1 MNFMNNNTNP
11 IIIGI
16 DHGYGNIKTAHCCFK
31 TGVAAYDTEPT
42 FKSNLIVYEGR
53 YYLIGEEHKEF
64 ISDKMTDNDYY
75 ILTLAAVAREMNIR
89 KLTSARVHLAA
100 GLPLTCRA
108 EAEQKRRYRM
118 KQIYTTTLRLNLTD
132 EDDRRA
138 YEHLQRMDKK
148 QYRSYSKAIVTV
160 INDHFE
166 RQARFESDPYL
177 ETREKEDAFLKRIT
191 EVIEQGLRFAPVGM
205 PIFTQP
211 TVPEVATTEDD
222 ENISTA
228 LDFADSF

>member
-1 MNFMNNNTNP
+1 
-11 IIIGI
+11 
-16 DHGYGNIKTAHCCFK
+16 
-31 TGVAAYDTEPT
+31 
-42 FKSNLIVYEGR
+42 
-53 YYLIGEEHKEF
+53 
-64 ISDKMTDNDYY
+64 
-75 ILTLAAVAREMNIR
+75 
-89 KLTSARVHLAA
+89 
-100 GLPLTCRA
+100 
-108 EAEQKRRYRM
+108 M

-205 PIFTQP
+205 PMFKPSTAVEAIS
-211 TVPEVATTEDD
+211 VEDD
-222 ENISTA
+222 ENISAA
-228 LDFADSF
+228 LDFADSFCYHYRPSLVLLRYQTGAFLLLRRFTEKA

>member
-1 MNFMNNNTNP
+1 
-11 IIIGI
+11 
-16 DHGYGNIKTAHCCFK
+16 
-31 TGVAAYDTEPT
+31 
-42 FKSNLIVYEGR
+42 
-53 YYLIGEEHKEF
+53 
-64 ISDKMTDNDYY
+64 
-75 ILTLAAVAREMNIR
+75 
-89 KLTSARVHLAA
+89 
-100 GLPLTCRA
+100 
-108 EAEQKRRYRM
+108 M

-148 QYRSYSKAIVTV
+148 QYRSYSKAIVTA

-191 EVIEQGLRFAPVGM
+191 EVIEQGLRFASVGM